1 MRTMKIIISLSL
13 LILFIGSCFSGNVT
27 AISATTSQSGT
38 SLTVYNYD
46 NPNIVIGDQAVSK
59 IWSSVPKLAVPA
71 FSGNTPN
78 GYVQFLHDSN
88 YVYALFAYDTNA
100 MQWVGVEFNAVAGTP
115 MKDGNV
121 GWIFGTSSPGNTYYG
136 GVTFAGEVTPIPN
149 PQQGVSFERI
159 VDSST
164 GLTYIE
170 AMRPMN
176 TNDPTGTDI
185 VFTPTMTL
193 NVRFASSKLHK
204 TLNPNDLYQL
214 KFTSSNLVIKTT
226 QTTTTTSTTPL
237 AVLKGEHLQEILI
250 WGSVGL
256 FFNLIL
262 INLLIIYHRRT

>member
-46 NPNIVIGDQAVSK
+46 NPNIVIGDQAVAQ
-59 IWSSVPKLAVPA
+59 IWSSVPKMAVPA

-100 MQWVGVEFNAVAGTP
+100 IQWVGIEFNAIAGSP
-115 MKDGNV
+115 MKDGNM
-121 GWIFGTSSPGNTYYG
+121 GWIFGTSSPSNTWYG
-136 GVTFAGEVTPIPN
+136 GVQFAGEVTPVPY
-149 PQQGVSFERI
+149 PQQAVSFERV

-170 AMRPMN
+170 IMRPMN
-176 TNDPTGTDI
+176 TNDATGKDV
-185 VFTPTMTL
+185 VFTPTMSL

-204 TLNPNDLYQL
+204 TLNPNELYTL
-214 KFTSSNLVIKTT
+214 NFSASNLQIQTT
-226 QTTTTTSTTPL
+226 QSTSTTSTTPID
-237 AVLKGEHLQEILI
+237 VLKAQHLQDILI